1 MAAGVAGDRVGKI
14 GGSEEIRNMLQFM
27 QNSDALAAVDPPTKE
42 MESYVRKVKM
52 DPEVTRRLMTL
63 GDLIDREREEER
75 KETTQRVTLQ
85 VTRQVTRQV
94 THSTKV
100 DDILEL
106 LEEADGEIT
115 DSLKAG
121 LEEITDTERLKYLLK
136 QAARVRSVAE
146 FEENMRGQTP

>member
-1 MAAGVAGDRVGKI
+1 
-14 GGSEEIRNMLQFM
+14 MLQFM

-52 DPEVTRRLMTL
+52 DPEVRRRLMTL

-75 KETTQRVTLQ
+75 KETTQRVT
-85 VTRQVTRQV
+85 RQVTR
-94 THSTKV
+94 STKV